1 MKQKVLQSLFV
12 LILGF
17 SIITPPAFPTKTAE
31 ACYPA
36 YQCMSKTVL
45 PTSYKLY
52 FSNKDRSVGVFIGS
66 IAIGASAF
74 IPGMSVPS
82 FLSGGAFGI
91 KELTKGYMSYK
102 VYIKRH
108 PASNKKGQLKIVY
121 YKDKNYKGSSKT
133 SYRDF

>member
-1 MKQKVLQSLFV
+1 MITKIVKILFG

-17 SIITPPAFPTKTAE
+17 SIIAPVFPTKTAK

-36 YQCMSKTVL
+36 YQCMSKSIL
-45 PTSYKLY
+45 PTSYTLY
-52 FSNKDRSVGVFIGS
+52 FSNKDRSVGVFVGS
-66 IAIGASAF
+66 VAIGASGF
-74 IPGMSVPS
+74 IPGMSVPA
-82 FLSGGAFGI
+82 FLGGSMFGI

-102 VYIKRH
+102 VYIKRN